1 MNSETPNAAT
11 ERRPPGSGQAPGE
24 STPSMTDATH
34 RSKMTRDQLR
44 ENIRIA
50 FHSIR
55 TQKVRSLLTLL
66 GVVIGVSSVI
76 GVASIIEGL
85 NNDVIGRIQMMGSKV
100 FILAR
105 IGPQFGRRTQE
116 MRRRKYFKPSDAESI
131 RESAPTAEFVT
142 MFGDRRGFSSNE
154 IRYGNRLVSDVFL
167 RGVDEFH
174 SDAMAAMDV
183 SQGRLV
189 SAQDSR
195 HSRYVVVLGRAIAE
209 SLFPFTDPIGRTVR
223 FNGLPFEVIG
233 VFVRDEGLFGGPG
246 IDQMVTIPLSTFR
259 KLYPD
264 QREFAIAVSVR
275 ETSQVGQAVDE
286 TVAALRRVRR
296 VPPRKENDFDIF
308 MPEFFAR
315 IWKQLTG
322 ALFLLTF
329 TISSIALLVGG
340 IGVMNIMLV
349 SVTQRT
355 QEIGVRKAVGARGQD
370 VRMQFLTEAVALT
383 CLGGVIGILVG
394 NGVAWGAKLIY
405 PALPVAVSLVWVVI
419 AFSTSVSIGLFFGYY
434 PADRAARL
442 DPIVCLR
449 YE

>member
-1 MNSETPNAAT
+1 
-11 ERRPPGSGQAPGE
+11 
-24 STPSMTDATH
+24 
-34 RSKMTRDQLR
+34 MTRDQLR
-44 ENIRIA
+44 ENIGIA
-50 FHSIR
+50 FQSIR

-85 NNDVIGRIQMMGSKV
+85 NNDVVGRIQMMGSKV
-100 FILAR
+100 FIVVR
-105 IGPQFGRRTQE
+105 TGPQFGRRSQE
-116 MRRRKYFKPSDAESI
+116 QRLRKHLKPSDAQAI

-142 MFGDRRGFSSNE
+142 AFADRRGLSVQSNQV
-154 IRYGNRLVSDVFL
+154 RYGNELVSDVFL

-174 SDAMAAMDV
+174 SDAMTSMDV
-183 SQGRLV
+183 TQGRVISLG
-189 SAQDSR
+189 DSR

-209 SLFPFTDPIGRTVR
+209 TLFPFTDPIGRTVR

-264 QREFAIAVSVR
+264 QREFAFAVSVR
-275 ETSQVGQAVDE
+275 ETSQVAQAVDE
-286 TVAALRRVRR
+286 TVAALRRVRK
-296 VPPRKENDFDIF
+296 VPPRKENDFEIF
-308 MPEFFAR
+308 MPEFFTR

-355 QEIGVRKAVGARGQD
+355 REIGVRKAVGARGQD

-383 CLGGVIGILVG
+383 CVGGVIGILVG
-394 NGVAWGAKLIY
+394 SGLAWGAKLVY
-405 PALPVAVSLVWVVI
+405 PALPVAVSLVWVCI
-419 AFSTSVSIGLFFGYY
+419 AFTISVSIGLFFGYY
-434 PADRAARL
+434 PANRAAGL

>member
-1 MNSETPNAAT
+1 
-11 ERRPPGSGQAPGE
+11 
-24 STPSMTDATH
+24 
-34 RSKMTRDQLR
+34 MTRDQLR
-44 ENIRIA
+44 ENIGIA
-50 FHSIR
+50 FQSIR
-55 TQKVRSLLTLL
+55 TQKARSLLTLL

-85 NNDVIGRIQMMGSKV
+85 NNDVVGRIQMMGSKI
-100 FILAR
+100 FIVAR
-105 IGPQFGRRTQE
+105 IGPHFGRRSQE
-116 MRRRKYFKPSDAESI
+116 QRLRKHLKPSDAQAI
-131 RESAPTAEFVT
+131 RDSAPTAEFVT
-142 MFGDRRGFSSNE
+142 VFADRREFSAQANQV
-154 IRYGNRLVSDVFL
+154 RYGKELVRDVFL

-174 SDAMAAMDV
+174 SDAMTSMDV
-183 SQGRLV
+183 TQGRVISLH
-189 SAQDSR
+189 DSR

-233 VFVRDEGLFGGPG
+233 VFIRDEGLFGGPG

-259 KLYPD
+259 KLYPEE
-264 QREFAIAVSVR
+264 REYAIAVSVR
-275 ETSQVGQAVDE
+275 ETSQIGQAVDE
-286 TVAALRRVRR
+286 TVATLRRVRK
-296 VPPRKENDFDIF
+296 VPPRKENDFEIF
-308 MPEFFAR
+308 MPEFFMR

-355 QEIGVRKAVGARGQD
+355 REIGVRKAVGARGQD
-370 VRMQFLTEAVALT
+370 VRMQFLTEAIALT
-383 CLGGVIGILVG
+383 CLGGVIGILLG
-394 NGVAWGAKLIY
+394 NGVVWGIKLIY
-405 PALPVAVSLVWVVI
+405 PALPVAVSLVWVCV
-419 AFSTSVSIGLFFGYY
+419 AFTISVAIGLFFGYY
-434 PADRAARL
+434 PANRAARL

>member
-1 MNSETPNAAT
+1 MDAVIQNDSAGPPPQGAPDEN
-11 ERRPPGSGQAPGE
+11 ER
-24 STPSMTDATH
+24 

-44 ENIRIA
+44 ENIGIA
-50 FHSIR
+50 FQSIR
-55 TQKVRSLLTLL
+55 TQKARSLLTLL

-85 NNDVIGRIQMMGSKV
+85 NNDVVGRIQMMGSKT
-100 FILAR
+100 FIVAR
-105 IGPQFGRRTQE
+105 IGPQFGRRSQE
-116 MRRRKYFKPSDAESI
+116 MRLRKHLKSSDAQAI
-131 RESAPTAEFVT
+131 RESSPTAEFVT
-142 MFGDRRGFSSNE
+142 VFADRRAFANPSQ
-154 IRYGNRLVSDVFL
+154 IRYGNELVNEVFL
-167 RGVDEFH
+167 RGVDEYH
-174 SDAMAAMDV
+174 SDAMAVMDV
-183 SQGRLV
+183 AQGRV
-189 SAQDSR
+189 ISPYDSR
-195 HSRYVVVLGRAIAE
+195 HSRTVIVLGRAISEA
-209 SLFPFTDPIGRTVR
+209 LFPFIDPIGRTVR
-223 FNGLPFEVIG
+223 LNGLPFEVIG

-246 IDQMVTIPLSTFR
+246 IDQMVTIPLSTFQ

-264 QREFAIAVSVR
+264 QREHAIAVSVR

-286 TVAALRRVRR
+286 AVAALRRSRK

-308 MPEFFAR
+308 MPEFFTR

-355 QEIGVRKAVGARGQD
+355 REIGVRKAVGARGQD

-383 CLGGVIGILVG
+383 CVGGVIGILVG
-394 NGVAWGAKLIY
+394 SGLAWGAKLVY
-405 PALPVAVSLVWVVI
+405 PALPVAVSLVWVCI
-419 AFSTSVSIGLFFGYY
+419 AFTISVSIGLFFGYY
-434 PADRAARL
+434 PANRAAGL

>member
-1 MNSETPNAAT
+1 
-11 ERRPPGSGQAPGE
+11 
-24 STPSMTDATH
+24 
-34 RSKMTRDQLR
+34 MTRDQLR

-55 TQKVRSLLTLL
+55 TQKARSLLTLL

-85 NNDVIGRIQMMGSKV
+85 NNDVVGRIQMMGSKV
-100 FILAR
+100 FIVAR
-105 IGPQFGRRTQE
+105 IGPHFGRRSQE
-116 MRRRKYFKPSDAESI
+116 MRLRKYLKPSDAQAI
-131 RESAPTAEFVT
+131 RESARTAEFVT
-142 MFGDRRGFSSNE
+142 AFADRRGLATNE
-154 IRYGNRLVSDVFL
+154 IRYGNRLVGDVFL

-174 SDAMAAMDV
+174 SDAMTPMDV
-183 SQGRLV
+183 TQGRV
-189 SAQDSR
+189 ISAFDSR

-209 SLFPFTDPIGRTVR
+209 SLFPFSDPIGRTVR

-264 QREFAIAVSVR
+264 EREFTIAVSVR
-275 ETSQVGQAVDE
+275 ETSQVAQAVDE

-296 VPPRKENDFDIF
+296 VPPRNENDFEIF

-355 QEIGVRKAVGARGQD
+355 REIGVRKAVGARGQD
-370 VRMQFLTEAVALT
+370 VRIQFLTEAIALT
-383 CLGGVIGILVG
+383 CLGGVIGILLG
-394 NGVAWGAKLIY
+394 NGVTWGIKLIY
-405 PALPVAVSLVWVVI
+405 PALPVAVSLVWVCV
-419 AFSTSVSIGLFFGYY
+419 AFTISVAIGLFFGYY
-434 PADRAARL
+434 PANRAARL